1 MKLIPA
7 IDLIDGHCV
16 RLHQGKFNK
25 VTHYDLGP
33 VELAKKYQATGF
45 TNLHIVDLDG
55 TKDGCSENADVI
67 KEIIETSG
75 LNVQLGGGIRSL
87 DDIVKWLD
95 IGVFQTISGSYAI
108 VNIGRLED
116 AFKNVELSRII
127 IALDILYEGGEP
139 MVMTHGWQQSSGQS
153 LFQLLKIFKDNGFQN
168 FLITDISKDGTLSGP
183 NMNLYRQCVEF
194 SESLKFIAS
203 GGLSSMS
210 DVVELESI
218 GLYSAVTGKALLD
231 KKIKTQEVKQFLQ
244 EE

>member
-1 MKLIPA
+1 
-7 IDLIDGHCV
+7 
-16 RLHQGKFNK
+16 
-25 VTHYDLGP
+25 
-33 VELAKKYQATGF
+33 
-45 TNLHIVDLDG
+45 
-55 TKDGCSENADVI
+55 
-67 KEIIETSG
+67 
-75 LNVQLGGGIRSL
+75 
-87 DDIVKWLD
+87 
-95 IGVFQTISGSYAI
+95 VFQTISGSYAI

-153 LFQLLKIFKDNGFQN
+153 LFQLLKIFKDNGFQD

-183 NMNLYRQCVEF
+183 NMNLYSQCVEF